1 MNNNLFDVEQ
11 RIKRYWYTD
20 GIGELI
26 GGGMFILLGTY
37 FAAQQYF
44 GENSMVSGLLQAGL
58 IIFLLGGMAL
68 GRWLIKALKARLT
81 YPRTGYVEYQ
91 VDEHS
96 RNKRHIYVAVVAALV
111 TAFSI
116 VFASRIVSFLDM
128 TLALTGIL
136 VGAILIFLQ
145 GKRSGLERFYVLGGV
160 SIVLGIVLSLSGLS
174 NGYGLGLYYSLMG
187 CVYLISG
194 GIVLQ
199 RYLRENPFPMD
210 VENE

>member
-68 GRWLIKALKARLT
+68 GRLADQSAESPAHLSTHRL
-81 YPRTGYVEYQ
+81 
-91 VDEHS
+91 
-96 RNKRHIYVAVVAALV
+96 
-111 TAFSI
+111 
-116 VFASRIVSFLDM
+116 
-128 TLALTGIL
+128 
-136 VGAILIFLQ
+136 
-145 GKRSGLERFYVLGGV
+145 
-160 SIVLGIVLSLSGLS
+160 
-174 NGYGLGLYYSLMG
+174 
-187 CVYLISG
+187 C
-194 GIVLQ
+194 
-199 RYLRENPFPMD
+199 
-210 VENE
+210 